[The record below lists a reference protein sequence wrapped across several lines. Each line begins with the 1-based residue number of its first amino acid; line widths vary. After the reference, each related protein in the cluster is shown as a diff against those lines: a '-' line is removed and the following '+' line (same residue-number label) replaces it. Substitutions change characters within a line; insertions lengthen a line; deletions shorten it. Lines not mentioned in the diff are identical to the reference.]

1 VAAVE
6 ALVVLELLA
15 ELAAR
20 AAQAFFIYITRRS
33 NG

>member
-1 VAAVE
+1 VAA
-6 ALVVLELLA
+6 AVVLAVMEQQQA
-15 ELAAR
+15 QAAQ